1 MMISLTR
8 KQSGFS
14 LIEMAVVLVII
25 GLLVTGLLLPLSAQ
39 IDQRNY
45 NETEREMSEIR
56 DALVGFAL
64 SNAAANGNPYLP
76 CPDTDGDG
84 FENRVGSACVN
95 PPVGG
100 LPWATLGLG
109 RIDRWG
115 NAYIYRVTQAFADS
129 NNGFNLGTPRDI
141 EVRGAA
147 AGPIIAANIPAII
160 VSKGKLGAGAG
171 VDEVENSDGDVV
183 FVDRT
188 QTNAVG
194 NAYDDAVVWLPTAI
208 LMNRMVAAGR
218 LP

>member
-8 KQSGFS
+8 EQSGFS
-14 LIEMAVVLVII
+14 LIEMAVVLVIV

-45 NETEREMSEIR
+45 NETQRELSEMR
-56 DALVGFAL
+56 DALIGFAL
-64 SNAAANGNPYLP
+64 SSAALDGNPHLP
-76 CPDTDGDG
+76 CPDTNGDG
-84 FENRVGSACVN
+84 FEDRAAGLCVN
-95 PPVGG
+95 VAGG
-100 LPWATLGLG
+100 IPWATLGLG
-109 RIDRWG
+109 RLDRWG
-115 NAYIYRVTQAFADS
+115 NPYIYRVTQGFANS
-129 NNGFNLGTPRDI
+129 TQGFNLGTPRDI

-147 AGPIIAANIPAII
+147 AGPIIATNIPAII

-171 VDEVENSDGDVV
+171 MDEVENSDGDVV

-208 LMNRMVAAGR
+208 LMNRMVTAGR